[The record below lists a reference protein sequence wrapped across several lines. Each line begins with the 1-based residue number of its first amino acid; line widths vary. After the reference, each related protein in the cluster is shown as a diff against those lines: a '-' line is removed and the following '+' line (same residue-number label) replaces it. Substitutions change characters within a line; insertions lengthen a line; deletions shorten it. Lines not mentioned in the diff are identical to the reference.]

1 MPLSF
6 DSIATSAASKR
17 RAIWIDH
24 LPPALQEEL
33 ETIRQQFQQTAIP
46 KRAFAE
52 SLLKSLKEELAE
64 TPHLI
69 PGVHSLLPWLSKKE
83 G

>member
-6 DSIATSAASKR
+6 DSIASSAANKR

-24 LPPALQEEL
+24 LPHALQKEL
-33 ETIRQQFQQTAIP
+33 EGIRQKFQQTALP

-64 TPHLI
+64 TPHLV
-69 PGVHSLLPWLSKKE
+69 PGLHSLLPWLSKKE

>member
-6 DSIATSAASKR
+6 DSIACSAANKR

-24 LPPALQEEL
+24 LPPALQKEL
-33 ETIRQQFQQTAIP
+33 EDIRQKYQQTALP
-46 KRAFAE
+46 KRSFAE
-52 SLLKSLKEELAE
+52 ALLKSLKEELAE
-64 TPHLI
+64 TPHLV